1 MKLNN
6 TIFYFLNKSFG
17 EVYKEVLAVDL
28 EGLEKVRDM
37 GLIRPTYKILLPDIT
52 GGFIV
57 QWESCLQQLYAIA
70 ENTNLKPVRV
80 NVFVKSSNQADYLEQ
95 QIYIDSTMIK
105 SFGDECP
112 PFGVVMQ
119 EPEDPYFVIAEVGFV
134 DKNVAEVRYG
144 KFQDRPYCIVDAKNY
159 KEYWTIGAQSVHP
172 DLNILASS
180 NASFSY
186 LYDLYTHLGLS
197 FNDIVRQ
204 WNYVGEI
211 LSKENVDGRLRQH
224 YQMFNE
230 TRNHFYKNY
239 RHRRDFPAATGIG
252 MLYLGVCIDSFSIT
266 GNENLK
272 IIPISNPNQS
282 ESYKYGQK
290 VLIGAPDCAL
300 QQNQPPQ
307 FERAKLIVLN
317 NASRLIISG
326 TASIIGEET
335 VGIGDVEEQTRVTIR
350 NIQILSDP
358 ETLKAQCPDI
368 RTIPHI
374 YSYVRVYVKYKADIS
389 KVRKICAETYGDVPT
404 TYVVADICR
413 DNLLVEIETEL
424 IS

>member
-1 MKLNN
+1 
-6 TIFYFLNKSFG
+6 
-17 EVYKEVLAVDL
+17 VYKDVLAVDL
-28 EGLEKVRDM
+28 KGLEKVRDM
-37 GLIRPTYKILLPDIT
+37 GLIRPSYKIIMPEITGNFIEQWKSCLHQLSDIT
-52 GGFIV
+52 V
-57 QWESCLQQLYAIA
+57 K
-70 ENTNLKPVRV
+70 TNLKPVRV
-80 NVFVKSSNQADYLEQ
+80 NIFVKSSNQGDYLRQ
-95 QIYIDSTMIK
+95 QIHIDSTIINL
-105 SFGDECP
+105 FGKECP

-119 EPEDPYFVIAEVGFV
+119 EPEDPYIVIAEVGFV
-134 DKNVAEVRYG
+134 DKLLATVIYG
-144 KFQDRPYCIVDAKNY
+144 EFHGRPYCIVDAKNY

-172 DLNILASS
+172 DFNILASS

-186 LYDLYTHLGLS
+186 LYDLYSHLGLS

-230 TRNHFYKNY
+230 TRNQFYKTY
-239 RHRRDFPAATGIG
+239 RDRSDFPAATGIG

-266 GNENLK
+266 GDENLK
-272 IIPISNPNQS
+272 IIPISNPVQS

-290 VLIGAPDCAL
+290 VLVGAPDCAL
-300 QQNQPPQ
+300 PQNQPPQ
-307 FERAKLIVLN
+307 FERAKLIILN
-317 NASRLIISG
+317 NVSRLIISG

-335 VGIGDVEEQTRVTIR
+335 VGIGDVEEQTRVTIK
-350 NIQILSDP
+350 NIQILSAT
-358 ETLKAQCPDI
+358 ETLKAQCPEI
-368 RTIPHI
+368 SVIPQT
-374 YSYVRVYVKYKADIS
+374 YSYVRVYVKYKEDIS
-389 KVRKICAETYGDVPT
+389 KVRKICFEAYGDVPT

>member
-1 MKLNN
+1 
-6 TIFYFLNKSFG
+6 
-17 EVYKEVLAVDL
+17 VYKEVLAVDL
-28 EGLEKVRDM
+28 LGSEKVRNM
-37 GLIRPTYKILLPDIT
+37 GLIKPTYKILIPEVTGNFIEQWKNCLLQLLDIT
-52 GGFIV
+52 V
-57 QWESCLQQLYAIA
+57 NSS
-70 ENTNLKPVRV
+70 LKPVRV
-80 NVFVKSSNQADYLEQ
+80 NIFVKSSNQGDYLTQ
-95 QIYIDSTMIK
+95 LSLIDSTI
-105 SFGDECP
+105 SETFGIECP

-119 EPEDPYFVIAEVGFV
+119 EPEDPFLVIAEVGFV
-134 DKNVAEVRYG
+134 DQNAATVIYG
-144 KFQDRPYCIVDAKNY
+144 NFHTRPYCIVDAKNY

-172 DLNILASS
+172 DFNILASS

-186 LYDLYTHLGLS
+186 LYDLYNHLGLS
-197 FNDIVRQ
+197 FNNIVRQ

-230 TRNHFYKNY
+230 TRSQFYKKY
-239 RHRRDFPAATGIG
+239 RNLPHFPAATGIG

-266 GNENLK
+266 GDENLK

-290 VLIGAPDCAL
+290 VLIGAPDCSL
-300 QQNQPPQ
+300 PQNQPPQ
-307 FERAKLIVLN
+307 FERAKLIILY
-317 NASRLIISG
+317 NAARLIISG

-335 VGIGDVEEQTRVTIR
+335 VGIGDVEEQTRVTIK

-358 ETLKAQCPDI
+358 ANLKSQYPNI
-368 RTIPHI
+368 KVIPQT
-374 YSYVRVYVKYKADIS
+374 YSYVRVYVKYKEDIS
-389 KVRKICAETYGDVPT
+389 KVRKICNEAYPDVPT

-424 IS
+424 IC